1 MWNWLKGVVTF
12 DTDFLWVF
20 FLWESARPMLENVKG
35 VLVSLA
41 NPAEGLSTHPWLQEG
56 DAGSLKSV
64 TDTALGLGILG
75 WLLLNIEAVQDLLG
89 IATSIRRRS
98 RAWRGA
104 EGRVSKCGWWSAV
117 NRTILGWV
125 RGNIPPRLLP
135 GGKSMKWRKS
145 LLVSYSALSS
155 GLLYFPFLCDYI
167 RVSVRY
173 CFLLELG
180 TFPKAVL
187 SAQYSCSFPGQF

>member
-1 MWNWLKGVVTF
+1 MFQG
-12 DTDFLWVF
+12 
-20 FLWESARPMLENVKG
+20 P
-35 VLVSLA
+35 
-41 NPAEGLSTHPWLQEG
+41 Q
-56 DAGSLKSV
+56 
-64 TDTALGLGILG
+64 
-75 WLLLNIEAVQDLLG
+75 LLNIEAVQDLLG
-89 IATSIRRRS
+89 TATSIRRCS

-104 EGRVSKCGWWSAV
+104 EGRVSKCVWWSAV
-117 NRTILGWV
+117 KRTILGWA
-125 RGNIPPRLLP
+125 RGIIPSRLLP
-135 GGKSMKWRKS
+135 GGKSKKWRKS

-187 SAQYSCSFPGQF
+187 SAQYSCSLSQANFRLNFGRLHKCRMFTVLSYITIFLYHLFFLWQIFNTVSLICIRGWSVLP